1 MPGYWG
7 AYRGMGWGGYGA
19 YGLNRVAPTESVA
32 ETLRKSR
39 DL

>member
-7 AYRGMGWGGYGA
+7 AYRGMGAYGGW
-19 YGLNRVAPTESVA
+19 GLNRVVPTESVA